1 MLELYPRLRSLRV
14 RRAWRGMYPMTP
26 DGLPIVGYP
35 EEAKNFL
42 QAVGM
47 CGQGFMMGP
56 GLGKILAESIS
67 SGGTWADPAG
77 SSPYASIFEEL
88 SLKRGFEHTELLK

>member
-14 RRAWRGMYPMTP
+14 RRTWRGMYPMTP

-56 GLGKILAESIS
+56 GLGKILAESIAS
-67 SGGTWADPAG
+67 DGTWANPAG
-77 SSPYASIFEEL
+77 SSSYASIFEEL